1 MQNGVAY
8 RDFTRDLGFKLRLIR
23 DFLGYSKDEMAKKFG
38 ISNGLVSSY
47 ESGKENPN
55 LLYIFEVTKT
65 CGISVD
71 DLLLAK
77 ADFVKKLYF

>member
-1 MQNGVAY
+1 MRNGDAY
-8 RDFTRDLGFKLRLIR
+8 REFTRDLGFKLRLIR
-23 DFLGYSKDEMAKKFG
+23 DFLGYTAEEMAKKFDV
-38 ISNGLVSSY
+38 SNGLVASY

-55 LLYIFEVTKT
+55 LLYISKVAKA

-71 DLLLAK
+71 DLLLTK